1 MSKLKFDMHS
11 NMLCKV
17 MDKSEIVLQFNLQVA
32 LTQQIDLHF
41 DLLTQQIDL
50 QVALTQHIDLHFD
63 LHFDLQFVLV

>member
-41 DLLTQQIDL
+41 DL
-50 QVALTQHIDLHFD
+50 QVALTQQIFD
-63 LHFDLQFVLV
+63 LHFDLQFIL